1 MSVILYCFLP
11 FAGAL
16 VVLGFWRQRRRASIL
31 PPGPPGDPLIGHL
44 LRMPSK
50 DSALVFHEWS
60 KTYGPVMHLKVL
72 GRSMIILDSY
82 EAAVDLLDKRGIIYS
97 DRPTFTLYELLGW
110 HPTLT
115 FLRYGKKFN
124 IHRQMHQSFLSRHK
138 IEGFK
143 PMQTQEART
152 LVKNLLESTPER
164 YEKSISRFATG
175 VLTQIVAGHRI
186 TSDDDPY
193 LHMSRMTF
201 EAMAKTGP
209 PGNSPLDFFPLLQY
223 FPPWFPGA
231 SHVAVVRTWN
241 PTMRELHEFPL
252 RTTGAAMPSFILE
265 QLEEMVEGA
274 DEEDLKGS
282 AATMFGAGEITTW
295 GTLSTFILA
304 MILHPECQAKA
315 QKEIDSVV
323 GGARLPE
330 FGDREDLPFVDGI
343 LQETFRWNPGLQ
355 LGVPHRVMEDD
366 MYQGMLIPKGS
377 LVFTNV
383 RGMSLDENM
392 YSNPTSFDPQRY
404 LPTPVGRSEPNFS
417 NMSFG
422 FGRRIC
428 TGELVANNSLWIAIA
443 SILATCKITN
453 AVDETGKIIVPEN
466 TLTDGLVRQVICICT
481 TLKPNYTCLKAIQ
494 RTSDVLSLHGLPV
507 PKRSLWKQLVEFRVF
522 HSSSF

>member
-1 MSVILYCFLP
+1 MSVILYCFLLS
-11 FAGAL
+11 AGAL
-16 VVLGFWRQRRRASIL
+16 VVLAFWRQGRRASIL

-44 LRMPSK
+44 LRMPST

-82 EAAVDLLDKRGIIYS
+82 EAAVDLLDKRGVIYS
-97 DRPTFTLYELLGW
+97 DRPKFTLYELLGW

-115 FLRYGKKFN
+115 FLQYGKKFN
-124 IHRQMHQSFLSRHK
+124 IHRQMHQSYLSRHK

-143 PMQTQEART
+143 LMQTQEART
-152 LVKNLLESTPER
+152 LVKNLFESTPDE
-164 YEKSISRFATG
+164 YEKFVSRFATG
-175 VLTQIVAGHRI
+175 VITQIVAGHQI

-193 LHMSRMTF
+193 LHMSRMVF

-209 PGNSPLDFFPLLQY
+209 PGSSPLDFFPLLQY

-231 SHVAVVRTWN
+231 AHVGVVRTWN

-252 RTTGAAMPSFILE
+252 RTVKHQRARTLSFHREAGEAMPSFILE
-265 QLEEMVEGA
+265 QLEDMEEGA
-274 DEEDLKGS
+274 DEEDLKGA
-282 AATMFGAGEITTW
+282 AATMFGAGEVTTW

-304 MILHPECQAKA
+304 MVLHPECQTKA
-315 QKEIDSVV
+315 QKQIDSVV

-343 LQETFRWNPGLQ
+343 LQETLRC
-355 LGVPHRVMEDD
+355 VPHRVMEDD
-366 MYQGMLIPKGS
+366 VYQGMLIPRGS
-377 LVFTNV
+377 LVFSNV

-392 YSNPTSFDPQRY
+392 YSNPTSFNPQRY

-417 NMSFG
+417 NI
-422 FGRRIC
+422 IC
-428 TGELVANNSLWIAIA
+428 TGEFVADKSLWIAIA

-453 AVDETGKIIVPEN
+453 AVDENGKIIVPES
-466 TLTDGLVRQVICICT
+466 TLTDGLIRQPS
-481 TLKPNYTCLKAIQ
+481 KGRPMYY
-494 RTSDVLSLHGLPV
+494 LSAVSQCQSAHHGN
-507 PKRSLWKQLVEFRVF
+507 S
-522 HSSSF
+522 